1 MKIKICNSRA
11 RNKVKYQKRVYII
24 FACYR
29 YVLIPVCLQLILQSI
44 AYNNTKF
51 RLGKIRFVKLYIGG
65 MVILRGNGER
75 NTYLVLF

>member
-1 MKIKICNSRA
+1 
-11 RNKVKYQKRVYII
+11 
-24 FACYR
+24 
-29 YVLIPVCLQLILQSI
+29 LIPVCLQLILQSI